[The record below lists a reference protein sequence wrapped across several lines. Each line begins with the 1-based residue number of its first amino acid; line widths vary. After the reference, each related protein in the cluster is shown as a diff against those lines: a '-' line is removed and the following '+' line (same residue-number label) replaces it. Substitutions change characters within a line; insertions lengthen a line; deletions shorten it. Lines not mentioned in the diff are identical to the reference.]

1 MKKNVKNK
9 KVKNIIYKV
18 IASISTLLVILFSF
32 LIYKLNMLPFKYLI
46 ILYGFFFV
54 ICSLFN
60 FFVFNNKVKS
70 KIKLVVIIL
79 FLIIDLVLGIGS
91 KYLDDTIDFVG
102 TFGENQEQSEE
113 YYVKVLDKS
122 SSEGIND
129 LSDKVI
135 GVYSSVNN
143 MNASSKLGEVI
154 SYEIKE
160 YEDIEIMF
168 IELMS
173 ESIDAVLV
181 NDSILSLLEGELE
194 HIDVSLKDVY
204 NFSIA
209 IKEVDIVKTVDVSTK
224 KFNIYVAGGDSYGS
238 IKKVTNTDVNMV
250 ISVDPVNHKLLLTSI
265 PRDYYVNFPGQGE
278 NAYDKLTHAGYY
290 GINESVLTVEKLL
303 DIDINYYIKVNFST
317 VEGVIDAIGGVDV
330 KVDKAFTASDGTYS
344 YKKGVQHMN
353 GKKALRFARER
364 KAFTSGDIER
374 VKNQQKVL
382 SAIIDKVTSSTALI
396 TSYSKI
402 LDSVSKNF
410 ATNMKS
416 EDISKLVKMQLN
428 DMRGWS
434 ITSQNLVGTDLYTG
448 TYTFPKSK
456 LYVMKPREDSV
467 EKVREKIDKFFE

>member
-18 IASISTLLVILFSF
+18 IASISTLLVILFCF

-79 FLIIDLVLGIGS
+79 FLIIDLILGIGS

-102 TFGENQEQSEE
+102 TFGENQEQSEG

-122 SSEGIND
+122 SNEGIND
-129 LSDKVI
+129 LSGRVI
-135 GVYSSVNN
+135 GVYSSANN
-143 MNASSKLGEVI
+143 MNASSKLSEVI

-204 NFSIA
+204 NFSIT

-428 DMRGWS
+428 DMRGWG

>member
-18 IASISTLLVILFSF
+18 IASISTLLVILFCF

-60 FFVFNNKVKS
+60 FFVFNNKVKI

-79 FLIIDLVLGIGS
+79 FLIIDLILGIGS

-129 LSDKVI
+129 LSGKVI
-135 GVYSSVNN
+135 GVYSSANN
-143 MNASSKLGEVI
+143 MNASSKLSEVI

-330 KVDKAFTASDGTYS
+330 KVDKAFTTSNGKYTF
-344 YKKGVQHMN
+344 KKGINHMN
-353 GKKALRFARER
+353 GAEALRFARER
-364 KAFTSGDIER
+364 KVFTYGDVER

-410 ATNMKS
+410 STNMKS

-434 ITSQNLVGTDLYTG
+434 ITSQNLVGTDFYTG

>member
-18 IASISTLLVILFSF
+18 IASISTLLVILFCF

-60 FFVFNNKVKS
+60 FFVFNNKVKI

-79 FLIIDLVLGIGS
+79 FLIIDLILGIGS

-102 TFGENQEQSEE
+102 TFGENQEQSEV

-129 LSDKVI
+129 LSGKVI
-135 GVYSSVNN
+135 GVYSSANN
-143 MNASSKLGEVI
+143 MNASSKLSEVI

-204 NFSIA
+204 NFSIS

-330 KVDKAFTASDGTYS
+330 KVDKAFTTSNGKYTF
-344 YKKGVQHMN
+344 KKGINHMN
-353 GKKALRFARER
+353 GAEALRFARER
-364 KAFTSGDIER
+364 KVFTYGDVER

>member
-18 IASISTLLVILFSF
+18 IASISTLLVILFCF

-79 FLIIDLVLGIGS
+79 FLIIDLILGIGS

-102 TFGENQEQSEE
+102 TFGENQEQSEG

-129 LSDKVI
+129 LSGKVI
-135 GVYSSVNN
+135 GVYSSANN
-143 MNASSKLGEVI
+143 MNASSKLSEVI

-330 KVDKAFTASDGTYS
+330 KVDKAFTTSNGKYTF
-344 YKKGVQHMN
+344 KKGINHMN
-353 GKKALRFARER
+353 GAEALRFARER
-364 KAFTSGDIER
+364 KVFTYGDVER

>member
-18 IASISTLLVILFSF
+18 IASISTLLVILFCF

-79 FLIIDLVLGIGS
+79 FLIIDLILGIGS

-102 TFGENQEQSEE
+102 TFGENQEQSEG

-129 LSDKVI
+129 LSGKVI
-135 GVYSSVNN
+135 GVYSSANN
-143 MNASSKLGEVI
+143 MNASSKLSEVI

-204 NFSIA
+204 NFSIV

-456 LYVMKPREDSV
+456 LYVMKPKEDSV

>member
-18 IASISTLLVILFSF
+18 IASISTLLVILFCF

-60 FFVFNNKVKS
+60 FFVFNNKVKI

-79 FLIIDLVLGIGS
+79 FLIIDLILGIGS

-102 TFGENQEQSEE
+102 TFGENQEQSEG

-122 SSEGIND
+122 SNEGIND
-129 LSDKVI
+129 LSGRVI
-135 GVYSSVNN
+135 GVYSSANN
-143 MNASSKLGEVI
+143 MNASSKLSEVI

-330 KVDKAFTASDGTYS
+330 KVDKAFTTSNGKYTF
-344 YKKGVQHMN
+344 KKGINHMN
-353 GKKALRFARER
+353 GAEALRFARER
-364 KAFTSGDIER
+364 KVFTYGDVER

>member
-18 IASISTLLVILFSF
+18 IASISTLLVILFCF

-54 ICSLFN
+54 ICFLFN

-79 FLIIDLVLGIGS
+79 FLIIDLILGIGS

-102 TFGENQEQSEE
+102 TFGENQEQSEG

-122 SSEGIND
+122 SNEGIND
-129 LSDKVI
+129 LSGRVI
-135 GVYSSVNN
+135 GVYSSANN
-143 MNASSKLGEVI
+143 MNASSKLSEVI

-204 NFSIA
+204 NFSIT

-330 KVDKAFTASDGTYS
+330 KVDKAFTTSNGKYTF
-344 YKKGVQHMN
+344 KKGVNHMN
-353 GKKALRFARER
+353 GAEALRFARER
-364 KAFTSGDIER
+364 KVFTYGDVER

>member
-18 IASISTLLVILFSF
+18 IASISTLLVILFCF

-60 FFVFNNKVKS
+60 FFVFNNRVKS

-79 FLIIDLVLGIGS
+79 FLIIDLILGIGS

-102 TFGENQEQSEE
+102 TFGENQEQSEG

-129 LSDKVI
+129 LSGKVI
-135 GVYSSVNN
+135 GVYSSANN
-143 MNASSKLGEVI
+143 MNASSKLSEVI

-467 EKVREKIDKFFE
+467 EKVREKIDKFYE

>member
-18 IASISTLLVILFSF
+18 IASISTLLVILFCF

-60 FFVFNNKVKS
+60 FFVFNNRVKS

-79 FLIIDLVLGIGS
+79 FLIIDLILGIGS

-102 TFGENQEQSEE
+102 TFGENQEQSEG

-129 LSDKVI
+129 LSGKVI
-135 GVYSSVNN
+135 GVYSSANN
-143 MNASSKLGEVI
+143 MNASSKLSEVI

-330 KVDKAFTASDGTYS
+330 KVDKAFTTSNGKYTF
-344 YKKGVQHMN
+344 KKGINHMN
-353 GKKALRFARER
+353 GAEALRFARER
-364 KAFTSGDIER
+364 KVFTYGDVER

>member
-129 LSDKVI
+129 LSGKVI
-135 GVYSSVNN
+135 GVYSSANN
-143 MNASSKLGEVI
+143 MNASSKLSEVI

-434 ITSQNLVGTDLYTG
+434 ITSQNLVGTDFYTG

>member
-18 IASISTLLVILFSF
+18 IASISTLLVILFCF

-79 FLIIDLVLGIGS
+79 FLIIDLILGIGS

-129 LSDKVI
+129 LSGKVI
-135 GVYSSVNN
+135 GVYSSANN
-143 MNASSKLGEVI
+143 MNASSKLSEVI

-290 GINESVLTVEKLL
+290 GINESVFTVEKLL

-330 KVDKAFTASDGTYS
+330 KVDKAFTTSNGKYTF
-344 YKKGVQHMN
+344 KKGINHMN
-353 GKKALRFARER
+353 GAEALRFARER
-364 KAFTSGDIER
+364 KVFTYGDVER

>member
-18 IASISTLLVILFSF
+18 IASISTLLVILFCF

-79 FLIIDLVLGIGS
+79 FLIIDLILGIGS

-102 TFGENQEQSEE
+102 TFGENQEQSEG

-129 LSDKVI
+129 LSGKVI
-135 GVYSSVNN
+135 GVYSSANN
-143 MNASSKLGEVI
+143 MNASSKLSEVI

>member
-18 IASISTLLVILFSF
+18 IASISTLLVILFCF

-60 FFVFNNKVKS
+60 FFVFNNKVKI

-79 FLIIDLVLGIGS
+79 FLIIDLILGIGS

-122 SSEGIND
+122 SNEGIND
-129 LSDKVI
+129 LSGKVI
-135 GVYSSVNN
+135 GVYSSANN
-143 MNASSKLGEVI
+143 MNASSKLSEVI

-330 KVDKAFTASDGTYS
+330 KVDKAFTTSNGKYTF
-344 YKKGVQHMN
+344 KKGINHMN
-353 GKKALRFARER
+353 GAEALRFARER
-364 KAFTSGDIER
+364 KVFTYGDVER

-410 ATNMKS
+410 STNMKS

-434 ITSQNLVGTDLYTG
+434 ITSQNLVGTDFYTG